1 MIKAG
6 KKQSEDLKKLQA
18 MEMEVAKKNIIK
30 SNEAKEY
37 WLKYF
42 KENISFKKISKE
54 EFDRDL
60 KVGIYSHYMTDS
72 NGIIWGAVF
81 EPEPEKE
88 FKQFRRKQIAE
99 LRPFQEGEQLSERV
113 SVSQADKE
121 AGSPKVGDMIARNPK
136 NQDDQWLVAKQY
148 FEDNFESVDKEND
161 GNKQAELLGK
171 EVIRLKKIL
180 NSFRP

>member
-1 MIKAG
+1 MI
-6 KKQSEDLKKLQA
+6 DN
-18 MEMEVAKKNIIK
+18 KKNIIE

-72 NGIIWGAVF
+72 NGIIWVPVF

-88 FKQFRRKQIAE
+88 FKQFKRKQVAE
-99 LRPFQEGEQLSERV
+99 LRPFQEGEELSERV
-113 SVSQADKE
+113 SVSQDKSENLKKLKGYMKIMKLLNDKE
-121 AGSPKVGDMIARNPK
+121 
-136 NQDDQWLVAKQY
+136 
-148 FEDNFESVDKEND
+148 
-161 GNKQAELLGK
+161 KQAELLGK
-171 EVIRLKKIL
+171 EVIRLRKIL
-180 NSFRP
+180 DSFKP